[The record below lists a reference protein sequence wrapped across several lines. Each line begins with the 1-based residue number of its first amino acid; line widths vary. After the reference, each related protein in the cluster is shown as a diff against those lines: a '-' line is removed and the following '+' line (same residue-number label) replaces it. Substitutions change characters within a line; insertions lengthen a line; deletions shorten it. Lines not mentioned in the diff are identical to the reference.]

1 MKRSGYLQRVRQ
13 DINRQLMESRSIHTQ
28 MCLDAAMIAANEVF
42 NMGPSRAKAFADAFS
57 SSLSDIAT
65 MTVSDGKSDKELW
78 FTKSKLD
85 ERLKQICGD
94 NFQPWEVRY
103 GEISS

>member
-1 MKRSGYLQRVRQ
+1 MKRSGYLVRLAEQ
-13 DINRQLMESRSIHTQ
+13 QAESRRVHTQ
-28 MCLDAAMIAANEVF
+28 MCLDAAMIAANEVL
-42 NMGPSRAKAFADAFS
+42 NMGPTHAKTFADAFS
-57 SSLSDIAT
+57 SALTEIAT

>member
-13 DINRQLMESRSIHTQ
+13 DVNRQLSESRSIHTQ

-57 SSLSDIAT
+57 SSLNEIAD
-65 MTVSDGKSDKELW
+65 MTVSDGKTDRELW

-85 ERLKQICGD
+85 ERLQKICGEH
-94 NFQPWEVRY
+94 FQPWEERY
-103 GEISS
+103 R